1 MKLKLNSHTIKAISI
16 VLPKNSYSLNEELK
30 QCNLSE
36 SKYKILQQNTGIKNH
51 FICPENIFASNLA
64 NQALEKLFKE
74 NLLSKD
80 ELDALLVC
88 SFTPDFLAPALSSL
102 IHKNLKLD
110 KKTLCYDNI
119 AFCSGFL
126 QGLSQSFL
134 LLDNKNIKK
143 VALVCVSVKS
153 KKISKND
160 KVTYLSNSD
169 SASAILIEKSNTKE
183 KALFSQEI
191 FSDFSTEETFPVKCF
206 KEANDFID
214 MDRNLTFSHL
224 NKNFPIF
231 FNDFFNNF
239 KLEKNKI
246 DEFFLQSSNNFIKT
260 KLLELLGFK
269 EIKQDETLE
278 NYGDTTINKLV
289 LDLANYNQ
297 KIIKTASGG
306 DLKQIYMASFGTGIT
321 FNAMSLK
328 IDFSKIKSFV
338 KIIDFEK

>member
-1 MKLKLNSHTIKAISI
+1 MKLKLNSHTIKAISV
-16 VLPKNSYSLNEELK
+16 VLPKNSHSLSEELK
-30 QCNLSE
+30 QCNLNE
-36 SKYKILQQNTGIKNH
+36 NKYKILQQNTGIKNH
-51 FICPENIFASNLA
+51 FICPENIFASDLA

-74 NLLSKD
+74 NLLLKD

-126 QGLSQSFL
+126 QGLTQSFL

-169 SASAILIEKSNTKE
+169 SASVILIEKSNAKE

-206 KEANDFID
+206 KKANDFID

-278 NYGDTTINKLV
+278 NYGDTTINKLA
-289 LDLANYNQ
+289 LDLVNYNQ

-306 DLKQIYMASFGTGIT
+306 GDLNK
-321 FNAMSLK
+321 SLWLALAQGLLLMQ
-328 IDFSKIKSFV
+328 
-338 KIIDFEK
+338 